1 MSSGK
6 RKFRSKIKKHYRL
19 ILRREEDLSEKVS
32 IILTPLN
39 VILLFSSTLVLFGF
53 IVLAAFFYTPLSQ
66 ILPQN
71 SSGLNV
77 TEQYELLVKIDSLE
91 STLKGMQLKAYN
103 LERIM
108 NGEVPEWPSDNQTD
122 SIVKSQGMAEFE
134 GPGSQEQQL
143 REEMES
149 QPDMVSSDGWVQ
161 ENSGILAFYKPLEG
175 LISDSF
181 NSARRHYAVDVVS
194 EKNKVVKATLD
205 GTVVLSGWNPK
216 TGHVVVLQHAND
228 LISIYKHN
236 SVIFKKEGNFVRAG
250 EAIAVVGNSGELT
263 SGPHLHFEIW
273 QKGRPLNPVDYIVF

>member
-6 RKFRSKIKKHYRL
+6 QKFRSKIKKHYRL

-39 VILLFSSTLVLFGF
+39 VILLFSSALVLFGF
-53 IVLAAFFYTPLSQ
+53 IVLAAFLFTPLSQ
-66 ILPQN
+66 VLPQ
-71 SSGLNV
+71 STKGLNV

-91 STLKGMQLKAYN
+91 SSLKGMQLKAYN

-108 NGEVPEWPSDNQTD
+108 NGEIPEWPSDNQID
-122 SIVKSQGMAEFE
+122 SAANEQNTVDFE

-143 REEMES
+143 REEMEN
-149 QPDMVSSDGWVQ
+149 QPEQVSDGGWVQ

-175 LISDSF
+175 IISDSF
-181 NSARRHYAVDVVS
+181 NSARRHYAVDLVS
-194 EKNKVVKATLD
+194 ENNKVVKATLD

-228 LISIYKHN
+228 LVSIYKHN

-263 SGPHLHFEIW
+263 TGPHLHFEIW
-273 QKGRPLNPVDYIVF
+273 QKGRPLDPTNYIVF